1 MLLELGDPTAPMGC
15 LLFLSNERGVGYHFT
30 PALVAPHLEEAAQ
43 AVLHTTSP
51 QERQGEEPH
60 PSPILQ
66 PMGQYFWVLFAQG
79 SCRHDPI
86 QRPSPAL
93 RWVEMASAR
102 FSGKLGTTLVRSHF
116 PPYDRV
122 F

>member
-1 MLLELGDPTAPMGC
+1 MLLELGDPTALTGC
-15 LLFLSNERGVGYHFT
+15 LLFLTNERCMGYHFT
-30 PALVAPHLEEAAQ
+30 PALVAPRLEEAAE
-43 AVLHTTSP
+43 AALHTTSP
-51 QERQGEEPH
+51 QEGQGEEPR
-60 PSPILQ
+60 PSSILQ
-66 PMGQYFWVLFAQG
+66 PMGQHFWVLLTQG

-93 RWVEMASAR
+93 RWVEMAFLWETRAT
-102 FSGKLGTTLVRSHF
+102 FVRSHF